1 MWGFDYYAYWNGEQ
15 IRDLFEIIVAITSG
29 PDFIGLL
36 KSVALAGFLCVLTIA
51 ALRYRGMDAISFFG
65 AFVIFYMVLLVPK
78 VDMTIRDDRA
88 QTVHV
93 VANVPLGVGFIAST
107 TSTVGHWL
115 TESFESTFADVEAA
129 RISRFG
135 VAFPERAITEM
146 ASVRPVTPEGRRL
159 IDEFNRQCVVPELVD
174 HLGKRN
180 ALTTSTDLWATIK
193 ADGWVNPARRML
205 STDNTWIPCNEGV
218 TVIDNYLNT
227 TEVAAI
233 QTHLAMKLL
242 PDRVDPSAEIAAV
255 IPQSEAL
262 LLNVSRS
269 LADSIKHSVFLNTI
283 PKSVESVANM
293 ADNPLSVATA
303 LAHAQGNLA
312 SEINY
317 RTMSKIAQEALP
329 KVRNSL
335 EFIIIACFPLLFVM
349 VLASG
354 HMAGF
359 ILRSYFTLFV
369 WLQLWAP
376 ISSVINYLI
385 VHVDANPLNRLM
397 AEYGGNTLMAVDL
410 VREYGASSQAIAGYL
425 MILAPV
431 ISFAIAKGSD
441 IATSQ
446 MVGSIMAP
454 AQSAAQSQGAALAT
468 GNVSLGNAAWGNVS
482 SNSWSANRHETAT
495 TFATPGM
502 VTTTSAYG
510 SVTRTGTGDVTG
522 MSQTRIDMGIQ
533 SSASM
538 GQTGSVSG
546 QSSVSVGFS
555 HSNTQ
560 SLNVSNM
567 ASSSD
572 KGTAGFAA
580 QLQSA
585 VNRSVGVNSSST
597 ENTSTSRSMSYETE
611 TGQGRRQMASEG
623 ASINS
628 GGSAGF
634 GRNAVTSLSDVYSES
649 LSRGTGGVA
658 GGAPGYGPGAV
669 TNRSEAKSQKSAT
682 NSLANNY
689 NLGLSTGV
697 QVNHAQHLIDSAT
710 SGHEASD
717 STSRQQAYST
727 LLTATRNIAA
737 STSDASVRDAAMRF
751 EANLTQAFQHAQN
764 QAITQTSGQQ
774 AVKSV
779 GEVSNQDIRT
789 VMDNNPHAMQK
800 AVDLFGSPEAAQRA
814 LFYSP
819 VARQSFMRALHGVS
833 QGDVPMTTPKPKSL
847 ESVDREGQRQANA
860 TTVGMA
866 GVVAVEGARAMGQ
879 WETQTQSTVGRT
891 PTQSV
896 GTAGVQGQYDA
907 EVGRQGHVSTG
918 LTQEMLLERGAQRVG
933 NMQFYEGQ
941 YGMRSLALTALLGGM
956 TYKSS
961 AEYQDALIQKSQD
974 NPALR
979 NTLIGLGQSSEP
991 MTQQGFEETY
1001 RNNAQAQ
1008 LQVRQEDE
1016 KK

>member
-115 TESFESTFADVEAA
+115 TETFESTFADVEAA

-135 VAFPERAITEM
+135 VAFPERAVTEM

-218 TVIDNYLNT
+218 AVIDNYLNT

-446 MVGSIMAP
+446 MVSSIMAP
-454 AQSAAQSQGAALAT
+454 AQSAAQSQGAALAA
-468 GNVSLGNAAWGNVS
+468 GNVSLGNASWGNVS

-533 SSASM
+533 TSASL
-538 GQTGSVSG
+538 GQSGTVSG
-546 QSSVSVGFS
+546 QSSLSAGFT

-580 QLQSA
+580 QLQTA
-585 VNRSVGVNSSST
+585 VNQSVGVNNAST
-597 ENTSTSRSMSYETE
+597 ETTSTTRSMSYGTE
-611 TGQGRRQMASEG
+611 TGGGRRQMASEG

-634 GRNAVTSLSDVYSES
+634 GQNTVSSLSDVYSET
-649 LSRGTGGVA
+649 LKAGGV
-658 GGAPGYGPGAV
+658 GGMGAPGMGPAPTV
-669 TNRSEAKSQKSAT
+669 QPKEIQSKKSAT
-682 NSLANNY
+682 NSLANN
-689 NLGLSTGV
+689 LSMGLSTGV
-697 QVNHAQHLIDSAT
+697 SVNHAQSLIDSAT
-710 SGHEASD
+710 SSRESGD
-717 STSRQQAYST
+717 STSRQQAYNT
-727 LLTATRNIAA
+727 LVTASRNIAA
-737 STSDASVRDAAMRF
+737 TTNDASVRDAAMRF

-819 VARQSFMRALHGVS
+819 VARQSFMRSLHGVS

-918 LTQEMLLERGAQRVG
+918 LTQEMLLERGAQRVA
-933 NMQFYEGQ
+933 NMQYHEGQ

-1008 LQVRQEDE
+1008 LQARQEDE